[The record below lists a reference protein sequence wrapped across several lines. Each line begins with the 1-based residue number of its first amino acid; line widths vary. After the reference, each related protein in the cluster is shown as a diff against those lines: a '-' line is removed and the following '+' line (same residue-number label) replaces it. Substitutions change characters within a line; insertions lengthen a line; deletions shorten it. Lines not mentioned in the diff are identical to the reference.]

1 VTELGRNVS
10 LDVGIDKLPSA
21 RVHLLELEVLV
32 GAGRDR
38 LKPRVSVA
46 MTSERRSVL
55 TRSITRQRKSEI
67 AKVG

>member
-1 VTELGRNVS
+1 MTELGRNVS

-38 LKPRVSVA
+38 LKPRGLGSNDVG
-46 MTSERRSVL
+46 E
-55 TRSITRQRKSEI
+55 
-67 AKVG
+67 KVTADKVNN